1 MGLVI
6 NEMLGDPTICYS
18 VFLFQVVRGGHR
30 ERGAPLSDAYSGTN
44 YVAAT
49 EDIVVGEVAKQAGV
63 KAAEGGFVEVSGAP
77 KASFDAKDV
86 EYCSYCAG
94 SDALSRADKDFYY

>member
-18 VFLFQVVRGGHR
+18 LFLFQVVRGGHR
-30 ERGAPLSDAYSGTN
+30 ERGAPLSVACSGTN
-44 YVAAT
+44 YAT
-49 EDIVVGEVAKQAGV
+49 TTDGIVVGEVAKEAGV
-63 KAAEGGFVEVSGAP
+63 KAAEGGFVEVSGDP
-77 KASFDAKDV
+77 KASFDAKDA

-94 SDALSRADKDFYY
+94 SDAVVEGSG